1 MKDEMEQSRGISMVT
16 DKALFCN
23 CYRDRFAALFGKPW
37 EEGTLSEYYLALA
50 GQVRDKISENWIK
63 TKLQYSQKNEKQAYY
78 FSIEFLPGRFL
89 TQNLINLGYM
99 ETVREALA
107 GLDLDLE
114 KIQEQEQDPGLGN
127 GGLGRLAAGFLDS
140 LAALGLPGHGMG
152 IRYRYGFFE
161 QKIINGRQVELPD
174 NWLKCGN
181 SWEYRRPEE
190 AVAVLYGYENH
201 EVVRAVPYDIPI
213 VGYRND
219 IVNTLRLWSA
229 ESAEVE
235 FEYHTFSCGDYSRA
249 FAQKNLAEAVS
260 QVLYPD
266 DSCYEGQRLRLKQE
280 YFLASASLQSI
291 VRDYKK
297 RNTDL
302 RYFPEKVALH
312 INDTHPALVIP
323 ELMRILLDEEGL
335 SWEEAWEIAT
345 GTVSFTNHTILP
357 EASEKWPVELFRG
370 LLPRVYMI
378 VEEINKRFCADIIRQ
393 APDKSAGIIQETAII
408 WDGFIRMGNL
418 AVIGSNSVNGV
429 ARIHTGILKQL
440 IPDLVKHFPGKFNNK
455 TNGITQRRWLLA
467 ANPRLTEAIHEA
479 IGSAWIKDP
488 TRLQELSAFARD
500 AGFQQ
505 NITRVKQENK
515 NRLADYIRKK
525 TGIVVDT
532 HSVFDI
538 HIKRIH
544 AYKRQLLNILHI
556 MDLYN
561 RLRENPDM
569 EILPRTFIFGGKA
582 APAYKLAKETIKLIN
597 TVGEVI
603 NTDPAL
609 RKRIRVVF
617 LENYNVSLAEL
628 AFPAADVSEQIST
641 AGKEASGTGNMK
653 FMMNGAVTLGTL
665 DGANVEIREQVG
677 EENFITFGMTAE
689 EVWELSRSR
698 DYCSWNIYQQDPRIR
713 TICEQLINGFLPV
726 DPSEFRGIYD
736 HLLRDNDE
744 YFVLQDFASYA
755 RAQHQ
760 VDKRYRD
767 RSAWT
772 GMCIQNI
779 AHSGYF
785 SSDRAIREYAAEIWK
800 IY

>member
-1 MKDEMEQSRGISMVT
+1 MEQSRGISMVT

-107 GLDLDLE
+107 GLGLDLE

-161 QKIINGRQVELPD
+161 QKIVNGSQVELPD

-190 AVAVLYGYENH
+190 AVVIPYGYEHENY

-229 ESAEVE
+229 EPAEAE

-266 DSCYEGQRLRLKQE
+266 DSCYGGQRLRLKQE

-297 RNTDL
+297 RNADL

-323 ELMRILLDEEGL
+323 ELMRILLDEESL
-335 SWEEAWEIAT
+335 SWEEAWTVAT
-345 GTVSFTNHTILP
+345 STVSFTNHTILP

-393 APDKSAGIIQETAII
+393 APDKSAGIIKETAII

-429 ARIHTGILKQL
+429 ARIHTGILKQI
-440 IPDLVKHFPGKFNNK
+440 IPGLVKHFPGKFNNK
-455 TNGITQRRWLLA
+455 TNGITQRKWLLA
-467 ANPRLTEAIHEA
+467 ANPRLSEAIDEA

-488 TRLQELSAFARD
+488 TRLLELSAFARD
-500 AGFQQ
+500 AGFRQK
-505 NITRVKQENK
+505 ITQVKQENK

-609 RKRIRVVF
+609 QKRIRVVF

-689 EVWELSRSR
+689 EVWELSHSQ

-726 DPSEFRGIYD
+726 DPGEFRGIYD

-755 RAQHQ
+755 RAQRQ

-785 SSDRAIREYAAEIWK
+785 SSDRAVREYAAEIWK